1 MHRLYGCIHLLRLV
15 PLTLP
20 PPPSHPNPLG
30 HRRAPPE
37 LSSLDSRFSAA
48 SYFHDRVCMS
58 IPTSR
63 FFPPPFPTALH
74 SHLCSLHLCLYPCPA
89 NGFICTIFL
98 EPTYM
103 FFSFCFTSLCRRVSR
118 SIHISTND
126 SISFLLMVE

>member
-1 MHRLYGCIHLLRLV
+1 MDAYI
-15 PLTLP
+15 PSFWY
-20 PPPSHPNPLG
+20 PSHSLSPLPSQPSG
-30 HRRAPPE
+30 SSQSPARVE
-37 LSSLDSRFSAA
+37 LSVLVSRFSAA

-103 FFSFCFTSLCRRVSR
+103 FFSFCFTSLFRRVSR